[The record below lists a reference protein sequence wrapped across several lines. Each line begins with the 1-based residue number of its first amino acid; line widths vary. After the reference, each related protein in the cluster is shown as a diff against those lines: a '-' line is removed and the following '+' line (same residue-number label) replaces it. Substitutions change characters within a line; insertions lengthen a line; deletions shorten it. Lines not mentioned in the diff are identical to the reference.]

1 MVTCVIGGVISVLFF
16 SSRRRHTMCALVTG
30 VQTCALPISLYL
42 QLTRDGNDPSDKSSF
57 YSTFTGPA
65 LYSAEEKFQKI
76 TFSDIDKGKSGYVK
90 EANNGWIGMVQHYFA
105 SAWVPPEGKEIGRAH
120 V

>member
-1 MVTCVIGGVISVLFF
+1 MTGDTLKIVFEAQSDGVKVVKTYTLHKGRYDI
-16 SSRRRHTMCALVTG
+16 G
-30 VQTCALPISLYL
+30 VQHDVYNVGSAAVTPSLYL

-76 TFSDIDKGKSGYVK
+76 TFSDIDKGKSGYVRS
-90 EANNGWIGMVQHYFA
+90 EEHTSELQSLMRISYAV
-105 SAWVPPEGKEIGRAH
+105 
-120 V
+120 